1 MLTVLIYQKSSQ
13 SFIDRYRTLFEQ
25 YEESGQITFCFWDEH
40 GTDVQ
45 TALPELTSKVQG
57 IHKWQAVV
65 VMPHL
70 ENFAEEQLLHLQ
82 ENPFDYYCNSQKESA
97 VVESKVPLIR
107 LAQMLGGVPLV
118 NKHYEN
124 IMATTDENRKKMVVS
139 LRESNEE
146 ISRQQAVWNEL
157 NDKYSFPSDRP
168 QNLYLFKARMP
179 REIKISAPN
188 DRKIITRHESDSSLF
203 WYRNRYPAR
212 ARFLIQDC
220 TKPGNA
226 HYEEDLFRFWM
237 TALTLATND
246 FPSGTFE
253 AYKVYQ
259 IISDVSFE
267 QAHDLFSKYYNRLSS
282 IQFRANLQIS
292 ELQKRSQLVRSQEEL
307 PLYQCEIP
315 IFFEMQQ
322 DEELSISSKH
332 IGLSRDCP
340 IEEEPWWHLKVLS
353 SVKAVK
359 KLHSSIKMVLDR
371 ASVQCRYASKM
382 TEEEICELD
391 EYQFEEMT
399 EELSDLEKKI
409 LTFNTYT
416 ALPMN
421 KYYSDLGCAEKKT
434 ADAMKKR
441 MSKKVTI
448 IACLVVIAI
457 YVIGFIPDFIYQ
469 VQQGDSFWEVLGIAG
484 FGCGVLIILSLACL
498 YKFRQII
505 VDEIS
510 QYNSIIYAIINNF
523 QHASTAFSD
532 YLSDCSSYMRGTFM
546 IQALTKRTL
555 ISSEEI
561 VRLGQHVEHLDSQMR
576 IITNWLSDLDM
587 KVLQDRENH
596 NRDYFDFDIP
606 PEINRGYSI
615 QMDTKPTYVESV
627 GGSECRA
634 PYPFVTGFSVK
645 RESLFEENSR

>member
-13 SFIDRYRTLFEQ
+13 NFIDRYRTLFEQ
-25 YEESGQITFCFWDEH
+25 YEESGQIAFCFWDEH
-40 GTDVQ
+40 GMDVQ
-45 TALPELTSKVQG
+45 TALPELISIVRG
-57 IHKWQAVV
+57 IHKWQAIV

-70 ENFAEEQLLHLQ
+70 EDFAEEQLLHLQ
-82 ENPFDYYCNSQKESA
+82 DNPFDYYCNSQKEP
-97 VVESKVPLIR
+97 VVHESSVPLIR

-118 NKHYEN
+118 NKHYVNTMTTTAEN
-124 IMATTDENRKKMVVS
+124 NKQMVVS
-139 LRESNEE
+139 LQESSEA
-146 ISRQQAVWNEL
+146 ISNQQAVWNEL
-157 NDKYSFPSDRP
+157 NEKYSFRCDRP

-179 REIKISAPN
+179 REIKLPTSS
-188 DRKIITRHESDSSLF
+188 DRELMTRHESDSSLF

-212 ARFLIQDC
+212 TRFLIQDC

-259 IISDVSFE
+259 TVSNVSFE
-267 QAHDLFSKYYNRLSS
+267 QAHELFSKYYNRLSS
-282 IQFRANLQIS
+282 IQFRANIQIS

-315 IFFEMQQ
+315 VYFEMQQ
-322 DEELSISSKH
+322 DDNLLISSKR
-332 IGLSRDCP
+332 IGFSGDCP
-340 IEEEPWWHLKVLS
+340 IEEEPWWHLRVMA

-371 ASVQCRYASKM
+371 ASVQSRYASKM
-382 TEEEICELD
+382 TEEEIYELD
-391 EYQFEEMT
+391 EYQFEEMQ

-421 KYYSDLGCAEKKT
+421 KYYSDLGRAEKKT
-434 ADAMKKR
+434 AEAMKKR

-448 IACLVVIAI
+448 ISCLVVIAI
-457 YVIGFIPDFIYQ
+457 YLMGFVPDFIYQ
-469 VQQGDSFWEVLGIAG
+469 IQQGNSFWEALGIAG
-484 FGCGVLIILSLACL
+484 FGCCVLILLSLVCL
-498 YKFRQII
+498 NIFRQII
-505 VDEIS
+505 IDEIS
-510 QYNSIIYAIINNF
+510 QYNSVIYAIINNL
-523 QHASTAFSD
+523 QHASTVFSN

-546 IQALTKRTL
+546 LQALTKRTL

-561 VRLGQHVEHLDSQMR
+561 VQLREHVEHLDSQMS

-587 KVLQDRENH
+587 KVLEDKENH
-596 NRDYFDFDIP
+596 NRDYFDFGIP
-606 PEINRGYSI
+606 PEKNRGYSI

-645 RESLFEENSR
+645 RESLFEEN

>member
-13 SFIDRYRTLFEQ
+13 NFIDRYRTLFEQ
-25 YEESGQITFCFWDEH
+25 YEESGQIAFCFWDEH
-40 GTDVQ
+40 GMDVQ
-45 TALPELTSKVQG
+45 TTLPELTSIVRG

-70 ENFAEEQLLHLQ
+70 EDFAEEQLLHLQ
-82 ENPFDYYCNSQKESA
+82 DNPFDYYCNSQKEP
-97 VVESKVPLIR
+97 VVHESGVPLIR

-118 NKHYEN
+118 NKHYANAMETTAEN
-124 IMATTDENRKKMVVS
+124 GKQMIVS
-139 LRESNEE
+139 LRESSEE
-146 ISRQQAVWNEL
+146 IAHQQAVWNEL
-157 NDKYSFPSDRP
+157 NDKYSFTSDRP

-179 REIKISAPN
+179 REIKIPASN
-188 DRKIITRHESDSSLF
+188 DREIMSRHESDSSLF

-246 FPSGTFE
+246 FPAGTFE

-259 IISDVSFE
+259 TISVVSFE

-315 IFFEMQQ
+315 VFFEMQQ
-322 DEELSISSKH
+322 DDDLPISSKH
-332 IGLSRDCP
+332 IGFSGDCP

-353 SVKAVK
+353 SVKGVK
-359 KLHSSIKMVLDR
+359 KLHSSIKMILDR
-371 ASVQCRYASKM
+371 ASVQSRYASKM

-391 EYQFEEMT
+391 EYQFEEMN

-421 KYYSDLGCAEKKT
+421 KYYSDLGRAEKKT

-448 IACLVVIAI
+448 ISCMVVIAI

-469 VQQGDSFWEVLGIAG
+469 IHQGDSFWEALGIAG
-484 FGCGVLIILSLACL
+484 FGCGVLIIVSLVCL
-498 YKFRQII
+498 YVFRQII

-510 QYNSIIYAIINNF
+510 WYNSIIYAIINNF

-546 IQALTKRTL
+546 LQALTKRTL

-561 VRLGQHVEHLDSQMR
+561 VQLGQHVEHLDSQMN

-587 KVLQDRENH
+587 KVMEDKENH

-606 PEINRGYSI
+606 PERNRGYSI
-615 QMDTKPTYVESV
+615 QMDTKPTYIESV

-645 RESLFEENSR
+645 RESLFEED

>member
-13 SFIDRYRTLFEQ
+13 SFIDRYRTLFEE
-25 YEESGQITFCFWDEH
+25 YEESGQIAFCFWDEH
-40 GTDVQ
+40 GMDVQ
-45 TALPELTSKVQG
+45 TALPELTSIVRG
-57 IHKWQAVV
+57 IHKWQAIV

-70 ENFAEEQLLHLQ
+70 DDFIEEQALHLQ
-82 ENPFDYYCNSQKESA
+82 DNPFDYYCNSQKEP
-97 VVESKVPLIR
+97 VVQESEVPLIR

-118 NKHYEN
+118 NKHYSN
-124 IMATTDENRKKMVVS
+124 TMTITADDNKQMVVA
-139 LRESNEE
+139 RQESDDE
-146 ISRQQAVWNEL
+146 ISRQQKVWNEL
-157 NDKYSFPSDRP
+157 NDKYSFPCDRP
-168 QNLYLFKARMP
+168 QDLYLFKARMP
-179 REIKISAPN
+179 KDIKLPTLN
-188 DRKIITRHESDSSLF
+188 DRESMARHESDSSLF

-237 TALTLATND
+237 TALTIATND

-259 IISDVSFE
+259 TVSEISFE
-267 QAHDLFSKYYNRLSS
+267 QAHELFSKYFNRLSS

-315 IFFEMQQ
+315 VFFEMQQ
-322 DEELSISSKH
+322 DEDLPISSKR
-332 IGLSRDCP
+332 IGFAGDCP

-371 ASVQCRYASKM
+371 ASVQSRYASKM

-391 EYQFEEMT
+391 EYQFEEMNQ
-399 EELSDLEKKI
+399 ELSDLEKKI

-421 KYYSDLGCAEKKT
+421 KYYSDLGKAEKKT

-441 MSKKVTI
+441 MTRKVTV
-448 IACLVVIAI
+448 IACLVVLII
-457 YVIGFIPDFIYQ
+457 YLIGFIPDFVYQ
-469 VQQGDSFWEVLGIAG
+469 IQQGDSFWEAIGIAG
-484 FGCGVLIILSLACL
+484 LGCGVIIAVSLGCL
-498 YKFRQII
+498 YVFRQMI
-505 VDEIS
+505 VDEIAE
-510 QYNSIIYAIINNF
+510 YNSIIYTIINNF
-523 QHASTAFSD
+523 QHASTAFSN

-546 IQALTKRTL
+546 LQALEKRTL
-555 ISSEEI
+555 VSSEEI
-561 VRLGQHVEHLDSQMR
+561 VQLGQHVEHLDSQMS

-587 KVLQDRENH
+587 KVMEDKENH

-606 PEINRGYSI
+606 PEKNRGYSI

-627 GGSECRA
+627 GGSECKA
-634 PYPFVTGFSVK
+634 PYPFVTAFSVK
-645 RESLFEENSR
+645 RESLFEEN